1 MTVAKAIRLDL
12 EAHTQWGQPDAD
24 ADAAAELRWGGD
36 EIPPDYGVPVFEIDL
51 RSIPVEDGGSKPWLV

>member
-1 MTVAKAIRLDL
+1 MPLL
-12 EAHTQWGQPDAD
+12 SFGG
-24 ADAAAELRWGGD
+24 GGD

>member
-1 MTVAKAIRLDL
+1 MPTPLL
-12 EAHTQWGQPDAD
+12 SFGG
-24 ADAAAELRWGGD
+24 GGD